1 MDTKMIAK
9 SVKIIE
15 VKERLSKKLVKFLM
29 SDKGKQMVPMIGYM
43 PLPTLIRKY
52 EAPPLNKAGSSSR
65 QMNILM
71 HAVAKAGVG
80 NLLRH
85 TKLID
90 YTGLSSDEKA
100 YNIKRENFVK
110 DYQKNKSP
118 IRLLKYEHKILNKK
132 DEWEIKRLQN
142 GAYEIKKEPDNNPDN
157 ISGHRLLFDKES
169 GIPIFKWKR
178 KPNPMGIAWKL
189 HAYELHKMAK
199 YDKKMAI
206 KEEIDKKSDL
216 FPDQIVAKYKMLRE
230 AHLEQVRKDLSDLY
244 CPVTVHAM
252 VIDRKNDDAKKVKM
266 MSIKLGKTR
275 SDTLDCRNKIKGDL
289 KERLNF
295 VMNAAKKEYPGK
307 DISCLHLGS
316 HNPKRSIIVMPH
328 MLSIAA

>member
-1 MDTKMIAK
+1 MIAK
-9 SVKIIE
+9 SLKIIE
-15 VKERLSKKLVKFLM
+15 VKERLSKKLIKFLM
-29 SDKGKQMVPMIGYM
+29 SDKGKQMVSMIGYM
-43 PLPTLIRKY
+43 PLPTLIRQY

-110 DYQKNKSP
+110 EYQKNKSP

-142 GAYEIKKEPDNNPDN
+142 GAYEIKKEPDSNPDN
-157 ISGHRLLFDKES
+157 VAGYRLLFDKES

-178 KPNPMGIAWKL
+178 KPNPKGIAWKL
-189 HAYELHKMAK
+189 HAYEVHKMAK
-199 YDKKMAI
+199 YDKKMDEAMK
-206 KEEIDKKSDL
+206 KEKPLFL
-216 FPDQIVAKYKMLRE
+216 FPEELPYKYKMMRE
-230 AHLEQVRKDLSDLY
+230 AHLEQLRKDLSDLY
-244 CPVTVHAM
+244 CPRKVTV
-252 VIDRKNDDAKKVKM
+252 VIQDKNTENVK
-266 MSIKLGKTR
+266 
-275 SDTLDCRNKIKGDL
+275 KIKTEQVVKLRHCITTKGLFVPTELEIPFDV
-289 KERLNF
+289 KERLDTIS
-295 VMNAAKKEYPGK
+295 KKIVSENPDSRATCIHLTDNRGSLKKLLMPTEYA
-307 DISCLHLGS
+307 LT
-316 HNPKRSIIVMPH
+316 
-328 MLSIAA
+328 A